1 MKKILV
7 SVVIAA
13 ISVWNGGFVFASSLL
28 AVDQTLTEQGTESD
42 YSSQFVK
49 FSGVISEV
57 NQTEKSFILKVE
69 NEEAFLTILDETLL
83 FNATTTEK
91 IEKQTLEKGMK
102 IDAYYDKNKPMIM
115 IYPPRI
121 TPEIVVVNDL
131 GMGQVKISKFDE
143 NFISADHELKLKL
156 SENTVLINEQGE
168 PIEKEDLHGKEL
180 VVFYDVSTKS
190 IPAQTTPKKIIALG
204 YESMDGVEKLIHDDH
219 YIKDGVTMIPIRK
232 VAEQLGYEVK
242 WQHETSSFNVSKGN
256 SSFHLKIDEK
266 VYKYNDIKRNLNIA
280 PELKSGKT
288 YVPNTLL
295 KSLLEN

>member
-1 MKKILV
+1 MKRILI
-7 SVVIAA
+7 SAVIAA
-13 ISVWNGGFVFASSLL
+13 ISVWNGGSVFASSLL
-28 AVDQTLTEQGTESD
+28 TVEQTLTERGTHSEI
-42 YSSQFVK
+42 SSQFVK

-57 NQTEKSFILKVE
+57 NQTGKSLILKVE

-83 FNATTTEK
+83 FNATTTEN

-121 TPEIVVVNDL
+121 TPEIVVVNDS

-143 NFISADHELKLKL
+143 NFISADHELKLKF

-204 YESMDGVEKLIHDDH
+204 HESMDGVEKLIHDDH

-266 VYKYNDIKRNLNIA
+266 VYKYNDIERNLNIA
-280 PELKSGKT
+280 SELKSGKT